1 LQYDLLARRNCTVC
15 WFNKLVCVCVCW

>member
-15 WFNKLVCVCVCW
+15 WFNKLLCVCW